1 MSKDDKDKSREK
13 NESGRDRATN
23 SEERGKQSID
33 YSEGPG
39 RNVVYDSLKPPPR
52 PDGGNGNG
60 GSKH

>member
-1 MSKDDKDKSREK
+1 MSKDDKDKRREK
-13 NESGRDRATN
+13 SESGRERATN
-23 SEERGKQSID
+23 SEDHRRKSND
-33 YSEGPG
+33 YGEGPG